1 MGKVQELHSIRPIGN
16 PTHTHNFEQ
25 FNGEIDQGRI
35 TILALGEE
43 KRRSVIIDQKK
54 NRLCKNEKNGIEMH
68 IRFITSIKLLKK
80 KLQHVPP
87 YYYAI
92 NFKLTE
98 YHICGQNG
106 WKKSG
111 RTEITERK
119 MMHTRL
125 EKMFKRLK
133 L

>member
-54 NRLCKNEKNGIEMH
+54 IA
-68 IRFITSIKLLKK
+68 
-80 KLQHVPP
+80 
-87 YYYAI
+87 YA
-92 NFKLTE
+92 KT
-98 YHICGQNG
+98 
-106 WKKSG
+106 
-111 RTEITERK
+111 RK
-119 MMHTRL
+119 M
-125 EKMFKRLK
+125 ELK
-133 L
+133 CISVS